1 MFKHL
6 QKKYM
11 ARMIL
16 TALLC
21 WLGVIFLIQMF
32 MMENNLDSI
41 PDLMQMLRQE
51 EPQEPQDFNS
61 LSAEEIK
68 EGMYVKGEIPAP
80 IEHYTYWTEDRTM
93 YDEYIIPVGD
103 KYMGFSCEG
112 ITKDLLDENMKIYL
126 WALKAN
132 DEEVMNSVKP
142 VQVEGV
148 IKKLSDES
156 MDYYQQRIPYVQITI
171 GQEISYIPYVFVEE
185 KYSSTSSIDWSSE
198 QGRGI
203 LILVLL
209 GVSVY
214 CIAGGIRRRNIKDL
228 KKYFGSQEDLEYG
241 LTQIERFYE
250 SGTPVHGLRLD
261 NQYFLM
267 VVNDKVHFIETR
279 DIVWIYPNVT
289 KHSVYYI
296 PTRKTYAIKIKKRNG
311 KELKIDIRNKKILDD
326 LMSYIASQTPYIIL
340 GYDKEIELIYIRNR
354 NEMAHE
360 VDRRRQERLG
370 VVAQTMEQPP
380 EHTVPTGE
388 DGFYENRN
396 M

>member
-1 MFKHL
+1 MFKNL

-21 WLGVIFLIQMF
+21 WLGIIFLIQMF

-41 PDLMQMLRQE
+41 PDLMQVLKQE
-51 EPQEPQDFNS
+51 EPQDFNS
-61 LSAEEIK
+61 LSAGEIK

-80 IEHYTYWTEDRTM
+80 IEHYSYWTEDRTM

-132 DEEVMNSVKP
+132 DDEVMNSVKP

-156 MDYYQQRIPYVQITI
+156 MDYYQQRIPAVQITT
-171 GQEISYIPYVFVEE
+171 GKEIAYIPYVLVEE
-185 KYSSTSSIDWSSE
+185 KYSSIGSIDWSSE
-198 QGRGI
+198 RGRGI

-209 GVSVY
+209 SVSVY
-214 CIAGGIRRRNIKDL
+214 CIVGGIRRRNIKDL
-228 KKYFGSQEDLEYG
+228 KKYFGAQGDLEYG
-241 LTQIERFYE
+241 LTQMERFYE

-267 VVNDKVHFIETR
+267 VVSDKVHFIETR
-279 DIVWIYPNVT
+279 DIVWIYPNET

-296 PTRKTYAIKIKKRNG
+296 PTRRTYAIKIKKRNG

-354 NEMAHE
+354 NEMAQE
-360 VDRRRQERLG
+360 IDRRRQERLG
-370 VVAQTMEQPP
+370 VVAQPTEQ
-380 EHTVPTGE
+380 TVSTGE
-388 DGFYENRN
+388 NGLYENRN